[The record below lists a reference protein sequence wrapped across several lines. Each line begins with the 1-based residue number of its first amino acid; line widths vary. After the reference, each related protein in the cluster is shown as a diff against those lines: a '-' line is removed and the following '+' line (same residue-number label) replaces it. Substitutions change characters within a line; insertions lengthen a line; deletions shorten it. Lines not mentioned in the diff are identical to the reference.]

1 VNLQDWIGRSETCAE
16 TIARAR
22 VVQIAACLDRDAPGD
37 ELPPGWHWGFF
48 NPTAKQSALGPDG
61 HPKRGG
67 FLPPVALERRMWA
80 GGTLVYHAPL
90 PVGAVATRVSTIRR
104 IDEKQGRSGALVFV
118 VVDHAIRCGDTLCL
132 EETHDIVY
140 RAVVPAAA
148 PTQAQGDADW
158 KERRAADAVLLFRYS
173 AVTFNGHRI
182 HYDRAYAQNVEAYPG
197 LVVHGPLLATLLQDF
212 AERSTGRRL
221 QRFSF
226 RSAAPLF
233 DGEPFELCGKRDGD
247 FWIAA
252 GDGRLIQRAHA
263 EFAPSD

>member
-1 VNLQDWIGRSETCAE
+1 VCVLVNDNGSVDARTDDRCLAALCVEEAMIESGLAFTRDLLPVAGLLDVRLTIGAWWDLAVRLVRAGAPHFEAAPAGELERELMLDQVAPLLADALYLHAQTFDLAE
-16 TIARAR
+16 
-22 VVQIAACLDRDAPGD
+22 
-37 ELPPGWHWGFF
+37 ELPGITTRQHAVRQQLFRYLSEG
-48 NPTAKQSALGPDG
+48 
-61 HPKRGG
+61 
-67 FLPPVALERRMWA
+67 LP
-80 GGTLVYHAPL
+80 
-90 PVGAVATRVSTIRR
+90 
-104 IDEKQGRSGALVFV
+104 ALVPV
-118 VVDHAIRCGDTLCL
+118 LGREQLATQLCRL
-132 EETHDIVY
+132 
-140 RAVVPAAA
+140 
-148 PTQAQGDADW
+148 
-158 KERRAADAVLLFRYS
+158 ADAVLLFRYS

>member
-1 VNLQDWIGRSETCAE
+1 MSFQDWIGRSETRRD
-16 TIARAR
+16 TISSER
-22 VVQIAACLDRDAPGD
+22 VAQIAACFDRDAPTQA
-37 ELPPGWHWGFF
+37 LPSGWHWAFF
-48 NPTAKQSALGPDG
+48 NPAAKQSELGPDG

-80 GGTLVYHAPL
+80 GGTLVTHAPL
-90 PVGAVATRVSTIRR
+90 PVGAAATRVSTIRS
-104 IDEKQGRSGALVFV
+104 IAEKQGRSGALVFV
-118 VVDHAIRCGDTLCL
+118 TVDHAISVGDALCL

-140 RAVVPAAA
+140 RAVVAASAPMPA
-148 PTQAQGDADW
+148 PGDAVW
-158 KERRAADAVLLFRYS
+158 QEPSVADAVRLFRYS

-212 AERSTGRRL
+212 AERCLGRTL
-221 QRFSF
+221 KRFSF

-233 DGEPFELCGKRDGD
+233 DGEAFDLCGKPDGD

-252 GDGRLIQRAHA
+252 DDGRLIQRAVV
-263 EFAPSD
+263 E